1 MSKET
6 PEIEGQDTDI
16 SQVSI
21 RVAARTD
28 VAYIFKRSL
37 QDLRHCP
44 AFNGCGNGIFHQ
56 YMHRA
61 LEHTLMRTIN
71 YVAYPSPTKVIV
83 NGQAV
88 VKHSDSRRI
97 LGFMVADPTD
107 LGVNIF
113 TLNVRR
119 TYDDD
124 GVMTEDYRRL
134 GIATKLVETM
144 IREYK
149 LPTKKI
155 IYGFETPIFRYQP
168 KFKRRVYD
176 DPMMECNPFLWHTLL
191 PDAWETGIR
200 KPSQQHMHEVA
211 G

>member
-1 MSKET
+1 MSMK
-6 PEIEGQDTDI
+6 GQDTEI
-16 SQVSI
+16 AQVSI
-21 RVAARTD
+21 RVAGQKD

-61 LEHTLMRTIN
+61 LEHTLMRAIT
-71 YVAYPSPTKVIV
+71 YVAYPSPTVIGIS
-83 NGQAV
+83 GQPMV
-88 VKHSDSRRI
+88 RHNDTRRI

-119 TYDDD
+119 TYNDD
-124 GVMTEDYRRL
+124 GLMTEDYRRK

-149 LPTKKI
+149 LPTKKL

-168 KFKRRVYD
+168 AFKNKVYANKL
-176 DPMMECNPFLWHTLL
+176 MECNPFLWHTLL
-191 PDAWETGIR
+191 PIGWETGIR
-200 KPSQQHMHEVA
+200 KPSQQYMSELLA
-211 G
+211 

>member
-1 MSKET
+1 MKKKKG
-6 PEIEGQDTDI
+6 PIEGQDTDI
-16 SQVSI
+16 AEVSI
-21 RVAARTD
+21 RIAGKAD
-28 VAYIFKRSL
+28 VAYIFRRSL

-44 AFNGCGNGIFHQ
+44 AFKGCGNGIFHQ

-61 LEHTLMRTIN
+61 MEHTLMRAIT

-83 NGQAV
+83 NGQAMV
-88 VKHSDSRRI
+88 QHSDSRRI

-119 TYDDD
+119 TYDDN
-124 GVMTEDYRRL
+124 GKMTEDYRRK
-134 GIATKLVETM
+134 GIATKMIETM

-149 LPTKKI
+149 LPTRRV
-155 IYGFETPIFRYQP
+155 IYGFETPIFKYEHEFRA
-168 KFKRRVYD
+168 KIRAD
-176 DPMMECNPFLWHTLL
+176 DSISCNPFLWHTLL
-191 PDAWETGIR
+191 PQGWETGIR
-200 KPSQQHMHEVA
+200 APSQQYMHEIA